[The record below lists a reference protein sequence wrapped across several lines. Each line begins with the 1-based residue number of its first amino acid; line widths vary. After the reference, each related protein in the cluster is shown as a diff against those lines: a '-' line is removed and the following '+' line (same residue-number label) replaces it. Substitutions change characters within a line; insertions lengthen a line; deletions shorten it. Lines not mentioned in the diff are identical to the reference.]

1 MKKAF
6 TLVEV
11 MVATMVMGIVMTAV
25 ITSFLVLQRMFKTAM
40 VEMELSLASR
50 QLREKL
56 LFRAAPVIDNV
67 TYAGILS
74 GTNASSIVEGGA
86 TPNIQMSCAGVGTS
100 LADLRPQDMRILM
113 SGSHLQNERMPNKD
127 AHADWLWPSRISLAD
142 SSISEVVGYEADSI
156 GIYRL
161 YLNINLKA
169 NVANPDGTPII
180 RRERIAVPAF
190 GRLQPFQDASG
201 RY

>member
-113 SGSHLQNERMPNKD
+113 SGSHLQNERMPNR
-127 AHADWLWPSRISLAD
+127 PTFPRLA
-142 SSISEVVGYEADSI
+142 ITMQAGHEV
-156 GIYRL
+156 
-161 YLNINLKA
+161 
-169 NVANPDGTPII
+169 
-180 RRERIAVPAF
+180 
-190 GRLQPFQDASG
+190 
-201 RY
+201 